1 VGRLSASILAIALG
15 ALAALGLVACGSGDG
30 PELLPGGTASEITSN
45 LDQVKEL
52 ATAGDCIGA
61 EAAAQA
67 VSTQIED
74 LDGVD
79 PKLKQSLREG
89 ATRLNEVVA
98 GCVEAPEEF
107 EEETSPAV
115 DEAEEPEAKEKKPK
129 AEKPEKTEKPEKEAV
144 EPTEETSP
152 TLPPQAEGKAKG
164 HEKQEEAEE
173 EAPPVETG
181 GGTSAGGVGPAA
193 PAGSE

>member
-1 VGRLSASILAIALG
+1 VGRLSASILIIAVG
-15 ALAALGLVACGSGDG
+15 TVAALGLVACGSGDSAD
-30 PELLPGGTASEITSN
+30 LLPGGTASEITSN

-52 ATAGDCIGA
+52 ATAGDCVGA
-61 EAAAQA
+61 EDAAQA
-67 VSTQIED
+67 VSIQIED
-74 LDGVD
+74 LSGVD

-98 GCVEAPEEF
+98 GCEEAPEET
-107 EEETSPAV
+107 EEETAPAI
-115 DEAEEPEAKEKKPK
+115 DEAEEPEAEEKKPK
-129 AEKPEKTEKPEKEAV
+129 PEKQEKPEKEAV

-164 HEKQEEAEE
+164 HEKQEE
-173 EAPPVETG
+173 EAPPVEAG
-181 GGTSAGGVGPAA
+181 GGTSAGGVGPST